1 MPSALAESIGQIDLA
16 IIALI
21 ALSGMFGLWRGI
33 VKEVFSIAS
42 LILAIVAVRLF
53 SGLAALRLESIID
66 NGAARLA
73 IASAILFISVMI
85 VGGGLIALLQKLLTF
100 TGLGLFDRLL
110 GGVFG
115 LARGVLVLMVFIYFA
130 EPFVG
135 TRQFWVESLSIA
147 RAQEVMAVAAE
158 HLQPVAA
165 SRERGNLI

>member
-42 LILAIVAVRLF
+42 LILAIVAVRLY
-53 SGLAALRLESIID
+53 SGLAALQLESIID
-66 NGAARLA
+66 NVVVRLA
-73 IASAILFISVMI
+73 IASAVLFISVMI
-85 VGGGLIALLQKLLTF
+85 LGSGLIALLQKLLTF
-100 TGLGLFDRLL
+100 TGLRLIDRLL

-115 LARGVLVLMVFIYFA
+115 LARGVLVLMVVIHFA

-135 TRQFWVESLSIA
+135 TRQFWVESLAIA
-147 RAQEVMAVAAE
+147 RAQEAMAVAAE
-158 HLQPVAA
+158 YLQPVAA
-165 SRERGNLI
+165 SEERGKVI

>member
-1 MPSALAESIGQIDLA
+1 MPSALAEFIGQIDLA

-21 ALSGMFGLWRGI
+21 VLSGLFGLWRGI

>member
-1 MPSALAESIGQIDLA
+1 MPSALADFIGQIDLA

-21 ALSGMFGLWRGI
+21 VLSGLFGLWRGI